1 MDEFSKKLEI
11 EVSKL
16 SGAAATLLLLDLMAR
31 TPVDTGLA
39 ASSWKLRLD
48 SNNQVISNDVP
59 YIEHLNHG
67 SSKQAPSHFVE
78 RTALQYGV
86 PRGAIVEYKP

>member
-16 SGAAATLLLLDLMAR
+16 SGATATLLLLDLISK

-39 ASSWKLRLD
+39 ASSWTLRMD
-48 SNNQVISNDVP
+48 SGKQIISNDVP
-59 YIEHLNHG
+59 YIDYLNHG
-67 SSKQAPSHFVE
+67 SSEQAPSHFVE

-86 PRGAIVEYKP
+86 PRGAIVEYK